1 MSAYLQQQ
9 VHDLKI
15 RVRKLEHI
23 EEFNI
28 AKREGLSIKKLQ
40 ELREQQDR
48 EIDRLDE
55 EA

>member
-23 EEFNI
+23 IELEECNG
-28 AKREGLSIKKLQ
+28 REEKKY
-40 ELREQQDR
+40 LREQQAI
-48 EIDRLDE
+48 EIRKLEDGP
-55 EA
+55 

>member
-23 EEFNI
+23 KELEECSG
-28 AKREGLSIKKLQ
+28 KEERKY
-40 ELREQQDR
+40 LREEHER
-48 EIDRLDE
+48 EIRKLEDGP
-55 EA
+55 